1 VRRTV
6 KIWRRGSDDNKEV
19 RKRSRKVVMGMNSD
33 EKQLQERT
41 G

>member
-1 VRRTV
+1 MRRTV

-19 RKRSRKVVMGMNSD
+19 RRRSKKVVAVNSD
-33 EKQLQERT
+33 VKQLQERT